1 MVIKNYKH
9 AITGKVAKIDD
20 SVANNPILGRNLIEV
35 ECDDTKCVIEVEVES
50 EIEEPSVVE
59 NTKSATPKRKKIK
72 E

>member
-35 ECDDTKCVIEVEVES
+35 ECDDTKCVIE
-50 EIEEPSVVE
+50 IEEPSVVE
-59 NTKSATPKRKKIK
+59 NTKSATPKRKKTK